1 MLEKYLEK
9 GWRLFPCHAI
19 VDGRCTCGKKDCKSQ
34 GKHPRINEWQKQASN
49 DPAVVNNWKNLYPN
63 SNWALAT
70 GVGSD
75 VFVLDID
82 VAKGNG
88 FESLEEFE
96 SNRQDG
102 PLPKTLEAT
111 TGSGGRHLFFKF
123 PKDLKEE
130 LSIGTGWLPNIDFR
144 GNGGYVILAPG
155 NHISGGVYRWRNFE
169 DAVLA
174 DLPRDVVQNILQKK
188 QKNAAERAGQLD
200 TVNILEGIPEGS
212 RDETLFKWA
221 CKERRRYENESDGG
235 RQVITLLALIIAQR
249 SNFPKEEALKC
260 VESAFKQDHEDE
272 DISFLLPDGTRT
284 VGKRQP
290 LTDQGN
296 RNRFLAKY
304 GDDLRYVPEWGWM
317 LWGDRGWNLIKVEKV
332 RELAEEVVL
341 QLQEERELV
350 TGKELRKEYDS
361 WIKYSGS
368 NSGNKNLIELAR
380 QKETVLRSPD
390 QFDTKPTELAC
401 ANGIVDLVTGEIR
414 GFSRMDLVTKN
425 TGIVYNPNAKSERW
439 EKFLE
444 TSTEG
449 DKELQ
454 EYLQMAAGYTATG
467 LNSEECF
474 FVLSGPPASGKST
487 YMDAILNALG
497 TYATTSQSEVFML
510 RRGKDTA
517 LNEIARLAGR
527 RLTSV
532 SEVRQGEKFNDTLIK
547 QIVGGDR
554 VSARFLYKDTFEF
567 IPQFKLWIATNHD
580 PSSNDAGMLRRLK
593 RIRFTHSVP
602 KNQRDPRLKH
612 AVKNQD
618 QEAILAWMVEGA
630 MKYLAIGGLKEPK
643 AVRAAVEEYQ
653 ADQDVAANF
662 KEEQLVAS
670 EGSFLNMAD
679 AWTAWATWC
688 KNVNHYPGTRP
699 GFVQMMEDLGY
710 KLVRNENTDTRGYY
724 GIYVQAPTLS
734 SMPWA

>member
-34 GKHPRINEWQKQASN
+34 GKHPRINEWQKQASS

-70 GVGSD
+70 GAGSD

-88 FESLEEFE
+88 FESLEDFE

-123 PKDLKEE
+123 PKGLTEE
-130 LSIGTGWLPNIDFR
+130 LSIGTSWLPNIDFR

-174 DLPRDVVQNILQKK
+174 DLPKDVVQNILQKK

-200 TVNILEGIPEGS
+200 TVNILDGIPEGS

-235 RQVITLLALIIAQR
+235 RQAITVLALVAAQK
-249 SNFPKEEALKC
+249 SGFPKDEALKC
-260 VESAFKQDHEDE
+260 VESAFKQDHTDP
-272 DISFLLPDGTRT
+272 DLSFLIPGPT
-284 VGKRQP
+284 GRQP
-290 LTDQGN
+290 LTDEGN
-296 RNRFLAKY
+296 RNRFLSKY
-304 GDDLRYVPEWGWM
+304 GDDLRFVPEWGWLM
-317 LWGDRGWNLIKVEKV
+317 WGDRGWNLIPKQKI
-332 RELAEEVVL
+332 RSMAEEVSG
-341 QLQEERELV
+341 LV
-350 TGKELRKEYDS
+350 RDEMEILTDNSEIKEYVK
-361 WIKYSGS
+361 WLKYTGS
-368 NSGNKNLIELAR
+368 RAGISAIVEMTETPESILRRPEDFDKNL
-380 QKETVLRSPD
+380 
-390 QFDTKPTELAC
+390 TELAC

-425 TGIVYNPNAKSERW
+425 TGIVYDPTARSERW

-444 TSTEG
+444 TSTQG

-454 EYLQMAAGYTATG
+454 EYLQLAAGYTATG
-467 LNSEECF
+467 LNTEECF
-474 FVLSGPPASGKST
+474 FVISGPKASGKST
-487 YMDAILNALG
+487 YVDALLSALG
-497 TYATTSQSEVFML
+497 EYATTSQSEVFML

-517 LNEIARLAGR
+517 TNEIARLAGMR
-527 RLTSV
+527 MDSV
-532 SEVRQGEKFNDTLIK
+532 SEVREGERFNDTLIK

-554 VSARFLYKDTFEF
+554 VTARFLYKDTFEF
-567 IPQFKLWIATNHD
+567 VPQFKLWIATNHD
-580 PSSNDAGMLRRLK
+580 PASNDDAMLRRLK

-602 KNQRDPRLKH
+602 KSERDNKLKQ
-612 AVKNQD
+612 AVRNQD
-618 QEAILAWMVEGA
+618 REAVLAWIVEGA
-630 MKYLAIGGLKEPK
+630 MKYLAIGELKEPK
-643 AVRAAVEEYQ
+643 VITAAVEEYQ
-653 ADQDVAANF
+653 
-662 KEEQLVAS
+662 EEQDLMSQFINEELVNS
-670 EGSFLNMAD
+670 EGSFMSFQD
-679 AWTAWATWC
+679 VHKAWVTWC
-688 KNVNHYPGTRP
+688 RDSGHWPGTRNTFKQ
-699 GFVQMMEDLGY
+699 GME
-710 KLVRNENTDTRGYY
+710 ERGYIVSKNEQGQRGY
-724 GIYVQAPTLS
+724 AGIYIQAPTLS